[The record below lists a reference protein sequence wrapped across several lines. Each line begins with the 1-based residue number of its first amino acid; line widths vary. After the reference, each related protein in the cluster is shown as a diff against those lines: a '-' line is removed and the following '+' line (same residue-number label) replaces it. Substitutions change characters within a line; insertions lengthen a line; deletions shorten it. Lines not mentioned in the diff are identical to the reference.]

1 MLRKGISPY
10 FFMEIKMKRKDI
22 SPKERIVSS
31 RVKKGYFL
39 RPEYATSYLILF
51 LGIIGSFF
59 FEINSALQLCCLH
72 LKTSSIMEIVGSLS
86 GATWL
91 KYSFNL
97 GGHAIGIV
105 WMYTMFLCS
114 DKLKGGQK

>member
-1 MLRKGISPY
+1 
-10 FFMEIKMKRKDI
+10 
-22 SPKERIVSS
+22 
-31 RVKKGYFL
+31 
-39 RPEYATSYLILF
+39 
-51 LGIIGSFF
+51 
-59 FEINSALQLCCLH
+59 
-72 LKTSSIMEIVGSLS
+72 MEIVGSLS